1 MSNKLKELNNEVI
14 CYIKIVVV
22 SILLIGCEGK
32 EKLSNDSNYDSDGSG
47 EVRAARNSKPSCF
60 VDKGF
65 YNDIDCYEGEATLM
79 KKRCDDIG
87 SRAEKEATIHYS
99 NSGCPTDRKYIGCC
113 AYTEETQ
120 CYYLSDLY
128 DTKAKADESKND
140 AKSNCIEAQGQWEE

>member
-1 MSNKLKELNNEVI
+1 MKLFVI
-14 CYIKIVVV
+14 LKIVVV
-22 SILLIGCEGK
+22 SVLLIGCEAK
-32 EKLSNDSNYDSDGSG
+32 EKLSDDSNVANSVASSQ
-47 EVRAARNSKPSCF
+47 VSAARNSKPTCF

-120 CYYLSDLY
+120 CYYLPDLY
-128 DTKAKADESKND
+128 DTKAKADEWKSYL
-140 AKSNCIEAQGQWEE
+140 KSNCIEAQSQWEE